1 MNFVYL
7 GYNSFMA
14 YITINR
20 QNFYHNLNQIAL
32 KTGSKEKIAIVLKDN
47 AYGHGLKLIATLA
60 SAYGIKHAVVRDLT
74 EADEVKGFFESVLVL
89 AGESRVDGV
98 CSFAVNSIEQLSG
111 MEKGCRVELKID
123 TGMHRNGIALSEL
136 DEALDM
142 LTEKELHLIG
152 VMTHFKSADELGSEY
167 FWQKKYFELAKQRV
181 KERGFANVRF
191 HSHNSAAILRTRS
204 FDEDMV
210 RAGIAVYGYD
220 ELPGSFD
227 KTDLKPV
234 LTLYAR
240 KVATK
245 VLKAG
250 QRVGYGGTYTA
261 PKDMVVSTY
270 NIGYGDGWP
279 RASDKSPYRTS
290 EGLEVLGR
298 VSMDLMSFESEK
310 ESLCIM
316 DDAQKA
322 AKHFGTIS
330 YEIMTALSPD
340 IPREVIE

>member
-1 MNFVYL
+1 
-7 GYNSFMA
+7 
-14 YITINR
+14 
-20 QNFYHNLNQIAL
+20 
-32 KTGSKEKIAIVLKDN
+32 
-47 AYGHGLKLIATLA
+47 
-60 SAYGIKHAVVRDLT
+60 
-74 EADEVKGFFESVLVL
+74 
-89 AGESRVDGV
+89 
-98 CSFAVNSIEQLSG
+98 
-111 MEKGCRVELKID
+111 
-123 TGMHRNGIALSEL
+123 
-136 DEALDM
+136 
-142 LTEKELHLIG
+142 
-152 VMTHFKSADELGSEY
+152 
-167 FWQKKYFELAKQRV
+167 
-181 KERGFANVRF
+181 
-191 HSHNSAAILRTRS
+191 
-204 FDEDMV
+204 MV

-227 KTDLKPV
+227 KTDLRPV

-245 VLKAG
+245 LLKAG

-261 PKDMVVSTY
+261 PRDMVVSTY

-279 RASDKSPYRTS
+279 RASDKAAYQTS

-322 AKHFGTIS
+322 ARHFGTIS

-340 IPREVIE
+340 IPRKIEG